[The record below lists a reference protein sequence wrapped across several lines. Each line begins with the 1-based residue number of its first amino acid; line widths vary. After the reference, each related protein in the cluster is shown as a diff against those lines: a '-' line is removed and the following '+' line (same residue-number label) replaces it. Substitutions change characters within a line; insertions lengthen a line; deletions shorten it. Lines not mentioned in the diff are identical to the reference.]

1 MTTVVRNVKILA
13 VKSRHINLDMVL
25 DLMKFFPCLE
35 KLYIKVT
42 VLHYT
47 TTCNVQLFL

>member
-42 VLHYT
+42 VLHY
-47 TTCNVQLFL
+47 NL